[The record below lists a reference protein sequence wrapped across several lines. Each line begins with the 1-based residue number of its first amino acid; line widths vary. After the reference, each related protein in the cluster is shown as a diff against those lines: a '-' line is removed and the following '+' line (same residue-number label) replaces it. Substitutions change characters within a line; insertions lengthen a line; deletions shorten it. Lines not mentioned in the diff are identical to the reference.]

1 MTQQRDIDQLLDQW
15 FSDGPTRAP
24 DRVLDV
30 VADRIERQSQ
40 RPAWRLQWKE
50 FQLNTYLKPL
60 AAVAAVV
67 AVALIGFNLI
77 GGPSRTG
84 RGGPGPTASTGPTTR
99 PSPTAPPSLTAQP
112 SPTDVPS
119 PTNAAVGRLAP
130 GAHTSRAFNYPM
142 TYTVPAGWYNGEDY
156 PADLAL
162 SIEAIPGVGV
172 ISVWGAVYVASQD
185 AACTESPDPGRGHKA
200 ADFIDLLT
208 THPGIV
214 ASTPAA
220 VTIGGLK
227 GSLVDIALA
236 PSWKTA
242 CPYSEGQPFVPYA
255 TDSMPGP
262 PGFHWGIQ
270 GAGRARVIF
279 LDAKDGETIFIVIDS
294 VDGTTFDTIVAQSM
308 PVVESFVFK
317 P

>member
-1 MTQQRDIDQLLDQW
+1 MTKPHDIDRLLGQW
-15 FSDGPTRAP
+15 FSDGPTEVP
-24 DRVLDV
+24 DRVIDV

-40 RPAWRLQWKE
+40 RPAWRLQWKDIHV
-50 FQLNTYLKPL
+50 NTYLKPL

-67 AVALIGFNLI
+67 VVAVVGYNLLPGASTGV
-77 GGPSRTG
+77 GGPAATPSPSATTR
-84 RGGPGPTASTGPTTR
+84 PGPTSS
-99 PSPTAPPSLTAQP
+99 PSPSVAP
-112 SPTDVPS
+112 SPSDVPN

-130 GAHTSRAFNYPM
+130 GAHTSRAFTYPI

-162 SIEAIPGVGV
+162 SIEAIPGIGV
-172 ISVWGAVYVASQD
+172 ITIWGAVYVASQD

-214 ASTPAA
+214 ASRPAA